1 MAEQCLSLPLSPLC
15 HSDKLLTSVK
25 DKLHGST
32 LLDSATATVGFPV
45 KAKCAC
51 VRAYVYSFSIGVFVS
66 LTVKVCEVQLL

>member
-15 HSDKLLTSVK
+15 HSDKLLKSVK

-45 KAKCAC
+45 KAKCA
-51 VRAYVYSFSIGVFVS
+51 YVYSFSIGVFVS
-66 LTVKVCEVQLL
+66 LTVKVCEVELL